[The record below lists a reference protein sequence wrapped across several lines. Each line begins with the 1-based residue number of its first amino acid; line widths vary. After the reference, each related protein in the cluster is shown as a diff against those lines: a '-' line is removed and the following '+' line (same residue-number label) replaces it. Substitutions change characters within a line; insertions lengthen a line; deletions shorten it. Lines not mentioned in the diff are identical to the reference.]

1 MKKILLTLFMFFIFQ
16 FSIVNAWNDTSSCDK
31 PNLSIKSKIETCN
44 EAVKPFLS
52 REDWNII
59 KGSSI
64 RSIEDFVCLQD
75 ASESR
80 VFQIVL
86 DTDFTEI
93 DCEMEQYFQSL
104 TNSKNLYFWK
114 DAKFSYFDW
123 INHIWEKSKYFE
135 DLYSSACVKVVDE
148 SAEYIENSVYTLDEE
163 KPSVSVSEARE
174 YLKWWWWDCQK
185 LIKLKISIFNNVAFN
200 VLQLNKAQ
208 VSKDQKKLYDQEQR
222 TKYSKVL
229 DLMMINLWYIERIR
243 MKWPSKI
250 KNAL

>member
-1 MKKILLTLFMFFIFQ
+1 MKKILLTLFLFFIFQ
-16 FSIVNAWNDTSSCDK
+16 FSIVNAWSDTPSCDK
-31 PNLSIKSKIETCN
+31 PNLSIKSKIDICN

-52 REDWNII
+52 KEDWSII
-59 KGSSI
+59 KWSSI
-64 RSIEDFVCLQD
+64 RSVEDFVCLQD
-75 ASESR
+75 VPEAR
-80 VFQIVL
+80 VFQIIL

-135 DLYSSACVKVVDE
+135 DLYSNSCVEVSSK
-148 SAEYIENSVYTLDEE
+148 AAKYIENWAYTLDEE
-163 KPSVSVSEARE
+163 KPSVSISEAKE
-174 YLKWWWWDCQK
+174 YLDWSWWDCQN

-200 VLQLNKAQ
+200 VLQLNKTQ
-208 VSKDQKKLYDQEQR
+208 VSNDQKKLYDQEQR
-222 TKYSKVL
+222 TKYNKVL
-229 DLMMINLWYIERIR
+229 DLMMINLWYIERIW